1 MGTKPPLNYQD
12 KTTCRYLFISVQEV
26 THASSF
32 PHAAHNRKC
41 LSDLFLLMEMLGGLQ
56 ELEHYRTS
64 HI

>member
-1 MGTKPPLNYQD
+1 MGTKPTLNYQD

-41 LSDLFLLMEMLGGLQ
+41 LSDLS
-56 ELEHYRTS
+56 Y
-64 HI
+64 